1 MSQSFTVSGMTCQ
14 HCVARVQ
21 TALSSVSG
29 VSNVIVS
36 LTPPRAFVD
45 GEHIDFGALAA
56 ALAGTQFSIVQAPV
70 VSAPMMKR

>member
-29 VSNVIVS
+29 VSSVVVG
-36 LTPPRAFVD
+36 LTPPRAVVE
-45 GEHIDFGALAA
+45 GEHIDFAALAA
-56 ALAGTQFSIVQAPV
+56 ALAGTQFSIAQAPV
-70 VSAPMMKR
+70 VSAPVMKR